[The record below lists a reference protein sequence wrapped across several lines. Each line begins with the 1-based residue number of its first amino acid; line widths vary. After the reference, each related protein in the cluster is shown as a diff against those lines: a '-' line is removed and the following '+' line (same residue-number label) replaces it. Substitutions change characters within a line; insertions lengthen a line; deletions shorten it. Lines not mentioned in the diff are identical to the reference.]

1 MYRGYRE
8 RAQRAAVRAKRA
20 VRTVLKLIG
29 NLLENNQNLLENL
42 LGKQLVDLLEN
53 PCSLEF

>member
-20 VRTVLKLIG
+20 VRTYYFIEK
-29 NLLENNQNLLENL
+29 L
-42 LGKQLVDLLEN
+42 LGELLGEPRRFTVILQVDKERSPSDPN
-53 PCSLEF
+53 